1 MVKLNSENKV
11 QLQSA
16 FVLHARPFKETS
28 LLVDL
33 FTPDYGRVSVVAKGA
48 RSKNSKLKGVL
59 QATLKLL
66 VSWQGR
72 GNLKTLTLAEMTEV
86 PGLFD
91 GEKMISVTYI
101 NELIL
106 KLTPNF
112 DAVDG
117 LFEIYETALKDLL
130 RAKNVESTLRYF
142 EKNFLACMGYELLLE
157 AESDSLLSITPQADY
172 VYVIEHGPKKVS
184 SQRITR
190 HTIAGAT
197 LLALANETL
206 QNKQQLREAKFLLR
220 LNLDH
225 LLGGTVLKSRA
236 LMKSYLQKKQEH
248 KLDNFR

>member
-1 MVKLNSENKV
+1 MVKLSSENKV

-16 FVLHARPFKETS
+16 FVLHSRPFKETS

-33 FTPDYGRVSVVAKGA
+33 FTPDCRVSVVAKGA

-72 GNLKTLTLAEMTEV
+72 GNLKTLTLAEVAEI
-86 PGLFD
+86 PDLFD
-91 GEKMISVTYI
+91 GEKMISVTYL

-106 KLTPNF
+106 KLTPSF
-112 DAVDG
+112 DSIDG
-117 LFEIYETALKDLL
+117 LFEIYAAVLKDLL
-130 RAKNVESTLRYF
+130 RAKSVEPTLRYF

-157 AESDSLLSITPQADY
+157 AEPDSLLPIDPRADY
-172 VYVIEHGPKKVS
+172 VYMIEHGPQKVNS
-184 SQRITR
+184 ERLTR
-190 HTIAGAT
+190 HTIAGST
-197 LLALANETL
+197 LLAIANETL
-206 QNKQQLREAKFLLR
+206 HNKQQLREAKFLLR

-225 LLGGTVLKSRA
+225 LLGGTALKSRA